1 MEARLLYRSFME
13 RLQEIY
19 PKAEAASIA
28 KLCFETLADLSASQM
43 LMNPE
48 LQLNTNIESQLQTAI
63 AALLTH
69 HPVQYVLGEAWFNGS
84 RFRVTPD
91 VLIPRPETAE
101 LISMAVASL
110 QNHPNAS
117 VLDVGAGSGCIAI
130 SLKMQ
135 LPNLR
140 VTATDISP
148 AAILVASDNARIHQT
163 AITFLSA
170 DFTYHKNWKL
180 FYRHQM
186 IISNPPY
193 IPLREKE
200 LMDKNVV
207 NHEPHLALFV
217 PDEQPLIFYEKLASF
232 GKDHLSPG
240 GQIMVETHFE
250 FASEVKSLFE
260 TAGYDA
266 ELRKDLFGKPRFVL
280 ANHSLKP

>member
-1 MEARLLYRSFME
+1 MEARLLYRSFLE

-28 KLCFETLADLSASQM
+28 KLCFETLAGISASQM
-43 LMNPE
+43 LVNPE
-48 LQLNTNIESQLQTAI
+48 LQLNTHIESQLQTAI

-69 HPVQYVLGEAWFNGS
+69 HPVQYVLGEAWFSGS

-101 LISMAVASL
+101 LLAIAAAFL
-110 QNHPNAS
+110 QNHTDAAL
-117 VLDVGAGSGCIAI
+117 LDVGTGSGCIAI
-130 SLKMQ
+130 SLKKQ

-148 AAILVASDNARIHQT
+148 AAILVASENARLHQT

-170 DFTYHKNWKL
+170 DFTDDLNWKL
-180 FYRHQM
+180 FNKYQL

-193 IPLREKE
+193 IPIREIE
-200 LMDKNVV
+200 QLDKNVV
-207 NHEPHLALFV
+207 DHEPHLALFV

-232 GKDHLSPG
+232 GKDHLFPD

-250 FASEVKSLFE
+250 YATEVQSLFKA
-260 TAGYDA
+260 AGYHA
-266 ELRKDLFGKPRFVL
+266 ELISDFFGKPRFVV